1 MSVNLPLSTYQR
13 TLSCQRTTSL
23 EISPFTNSSEQRT
36 PLPRIA
42 ETDMPSQEIV
52 ADRLAVRQPQ
62 PQLPIT
68 AHPDPDVRPTE
79 EMFLNDR
86 AYNWIN
92 DATSRGRGLQYT
104 NLKFSMPLPE
114 DVDPTFRWEIRNRE
128 NGIGVH
134 LDQFSSGK
142 ETLAAEIDFNIR
154 HARTALFPE
163 TQAAYALRGFLVRE
177 PQNRS
182 YCHKVTAEGPGPLTF
197 HDILMRIIG
206 KQKRWYAELINYPSQ
221 CWTLYKNDSFWR
233 TLPDAKGKVY
243 YFPELVVY
251 PVKHLDGL

>member
-1 MSVNLPLSTYQR
+1 
-13 TLSCQRTTSL
+13 
-23 EISPFTNSSEQRT
+23 
-36 PLPRIA
+36 
-42 ETDMPSQEIV
+42 
-52 ADRLAVRQPQ
+52 
-62 PQLPIT
+62 
-68 AHPDPDVRPTE
+68 
-79 EMFLNDR
+79 MFLNDR

-163 TQAAYALRGFLVRE
+163 TQAAYALRGFVSFNHTSRCLFLI
-177 PQNRS
+177 
-182 YCHKVTAEGPGPLTF
+182 PLT
-197 HDILMRIIG
+197 LPARTRTA
-206 KQKRWYAELINYPSQ
+206 KSQ
-221 CWTLYKNDSFWR
+221 LLS
-233 TLPDAKGKVY
+233 
-243 YFPELVVY
+243 
-251 PVKHLDGL
+251 